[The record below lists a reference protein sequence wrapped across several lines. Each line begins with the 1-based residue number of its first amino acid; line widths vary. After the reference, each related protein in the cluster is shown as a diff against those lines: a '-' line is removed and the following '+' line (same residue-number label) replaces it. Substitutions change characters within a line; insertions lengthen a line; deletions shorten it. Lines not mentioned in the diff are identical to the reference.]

1 MNAQLKKSS
10 QSFQEYSVEEPSREY
25 GKISEK
31 DSLSELSK
39 HSKELSKETAGNEE
53 IVEIDLK
60 KKKIVSDKHR
70 KASRGYRLRLKNQE
84 KQMREGDVLNMN
96 SGKSWAQLDGQNLA
110 GSKYRRNKSKE
121 KTLNGTKTHASA
133 KAEKSNLN
141 VFNAKHMELILQK
154 NLRLNKKT

>member
-1 MNAQLKKSS
+1 MKKSS

-39 HSKELSKETAGNEE
+39 HSKEPSKEAGNED

-96 SGKSWAQLDGQNLA
+96 SAKARALDGQHLA
-110 GSKYRRNKSKE
+110 G
-121 KTLNGTKTHASA
+121 
-133 KAEKSNLN
+133 
-141 VFNAKHMELILQK
+141 
-154 NLRLNKKT
+154 